1 MTHLQQTMKKILLLT
16 AMLIPLAAAPQDFK
30 LTMKF
35 SHYKPQKVRL
45 THFYED
51 KQYLDID
58 SAQQNGNTVWFEGE
72 GELYPGIY
80 SIILADEGTSFEVLA
95 DHDNQFMTFK
105 ADVKDIQKTMKVTG
119 SEINAKFF
127 EYQRT
132 MTDFNRKR
140 ANLDTLRRH
149 ALDTAGGRRP
159 DSTKAA
165 GYQEQIEQIDKQ
177 TKDFTSK
184 TISDNKG
191 NFLGDML
198 DCMNASDLPLT
209 EMYDHIN
216 FAQKGLIRTP
226 FLVKALFKHIA
237 RTIDDGQYEIIRRND
252 MLIEKTKA
260 DNDMF
265 HYVSGYLLNF
275 YRTFFKGG
283 MNEVF
288 VHLADKYFLSAP
300 EDELSSESRSMIQ
313 HQRDIFASSMV
324 GSKAHPI
331 RMRRTIE
338 GDSIDVLDA
347 HDGTIFL
354 LFWSNGCGH
363 CDSAEKSLMDVYD
376 GLQKNNIRVISVNN
390 DQHSFETLR
399 ANAVK
404 KDFPWTDVCD
414 TEDSNSRY
422 REYYYVVSTP
432 IMYIIDTNKRIVQKC
447 VGEDQIDEIARRMS
461 E

>member
-1 MTHLQQTMKKILLLT
+1 
-16 AMLIPLAAAPQDFK
+16 MLPLWAGAQDFK

-45 THFYED
+45 THFFED

-80 SIILADEGTSFEVLA
+80 SIILNDSGTSFEILV

-105 ADVKDIQKTMKVTG
+105 ADVNDIQKTMKVTG
-119 SEINAKFF
+119 SEINSRFF

-132 MTDFNRKR
+132 MTEFNRRR
-140 ANLDTLRRH
+140 AELDTLRRH
-149 ALDTAGGRRP
+149 ALDTTNGRTP
-159 DSTKAA
+159 DSVKAND
-165 GYQEQIEQIDKQ
+165 YKEQMNRIEDYV
-177 TKDFTSK
+177 KDATSK
-184 TISDNKG
+184 TIAANKD

-198 DCMNASDLPLT
+198 DCMNASDMPAK

-226 FLVKALFKHIA
+226 FFVKVLFKHIA
-237 RTIDDGQYEIIRRND
+237 RAIEDSHYEIIRQND
-252 MLIEKTKA
+252 IFIEKTKA
-260 DNDMF
+260 DEDMF
-265 HYVSGYLLNF
+265 HYVTGYLLNF
-275 YRTFFKGG
+275 YRTFYKGG
-283 MNEVF
+283 INEVF
-288 VHLADKYFLSAP
+288 VHLADKYFLNDPNNGLAP
-300 EDELSSESRSMIQ
+300 ENRQIIQ
-313 HQRDIFASSMV
+313 EQRDIFASSMV
-324 GSKAHPI
+324 GSMAHPI

-338 GDSIDVLDA
+338 GDSIDVLDS
-347 HDGTIFL
+347 HNGTIFL

-363 CDSAEKSLMDVYD
+363 CDAAEKSLMEVYD
-376 GLQKNNIRVISVNN
+376 GLVKNNIRVISVNN
-390 DQHSFETLR
+390 DKHSFETLR

-404 KDFPWTDVCD
+404 KAFPWTDVCD
-414 TEDSNSRY
+414 TEDGNSRY

-447 VGEDQIDEIARRMS
+447 VGEDQIDELARRMS
-461 E
+461 D

>member
-1 MTHLQQTMKKILLLT
+1 MKKFLLILTLMLPLT
-16 AMLIPLAAAPQDFK
+16 VMAQDFK

-45 THFYED
+45 THFFED

-80 SIILADEGTSFEVLA
+80 SIILEDSRTNFEILV
-95 DHDNQFMTFK
+95 DHNNQFINFK
-105 ADVKDIQKTMKVTG
+105 ADVNDIQKTMKVTG
-119 SEINAKFF
+119 SEINSRFF
-127 EYQRT
+127 DYQRT
-132 MTDFNRKR
+132 MTDYNRKR
-140 ANLDTLRRH
+140 ADLDTLRRK
-149 ALDTAGGRRP
+149 ALDTTGGRKA
-159 DSTKAA
+159 DSAKAEE
-165 GYQEQIEQIDKQ
+165 YKQ
-177 TKDFTSK
+177 QMDRINDYVKDFTNK
-184 TISDNKG
+184 TIQDNKD

-198 DCMNASDLPLT
+198 DCMDATDLPLK

-226 FLVKALFKHIA
+226 FFVKALFKHIA
-237 RTIDDGQYEIIRRND
+237 RNIEEHHYEIIRQND

-260 DNDMF
+260 DNDMY
-265 HYVSGYLLNF
+265 HYVTGYLLNF

-283 MNEVF
+283 INEVF
-288 VHLADKYFLSAP
+288 VNLADKYFLNAP
-300 EDELSSESRSMIQ
+300 EDELPPESRRMIQ
-313 HQRDIFASSMV
+313 EQRDIFASSMV

-338 GDSIDVLDA
+338 GDSIDVLDS
-347 HDGTIFL
+347 HNGTIFL

-376 GLQKNNIRVISVNN
+376 GLVKNNIRVISVNN
-390 DQHSFETLR
+390 DKHSFETLR

-404 KDFPWTDVCD
+404 KAFPWTDVCD
-414 TEDSNSRY
+414 TEDNNTRY

-432 IMYIIDTNKRIVQKC
+432 ILYIIDTNKRIVQKC
-447 VGEDQIDEIARRMS
+447 VGEDQIDEIAHRMS

>member
-1 MTHLQQTMKKILLLT
+1 MKKLLLT
-16 AMLIPLAAAPQDFK
+16 IAILVPLAAVAQDFK

-45 THFYED
+45 THFFED

-80 SIILADEGTSFEVLA
+80 SIILEDSRTNFEILV

-105 ADVKDIQKTMKVTG
+105 CDVNDIQKSMKVTG
-119 SEINAKFF
+119 SEINSRFF
-127 EYQRT
+127 DYQRT

-140 ANLDTLRRH
+140 ADLDTLRRR

-159 DSTKAA
+159 DSAKAED
-165 GYQEQIEQIDKQ
+165 YKQ
-177 TKDFTSK
+177 QMDRISDYTQDFTKK
-184 TISDNKG
+184 TIEANKG
-191 NFLGDML
+191 NFLADML
-198 DCMNASDLPLT
+198 DCMDATELPLN

-216 FAQKGLIRTP
+216 FSQKGLIRTP
-226 FLVKALFKHIA
+226 FFVKALFKHIA
-237 RTIDDGQYEIIRRND
+237 RAIEDNKYEIMRKND
-252 MLIEKTKA
+252 MLIEKTKV
-260 DNDMF
+260 DNDMY
-265 HYVSGYLLNF
+265 HYVTGYLLNF

-283 MNEVF
+283 INEVF
-288 VHLADKYFLSAP
+288 VHLADKYFLNAP
-300 EDELSSESRSMIQ
+300 EDELSPESRRMIQ
-313 HQRDIFASSMV
+313 EQRDVFASSMV
-324 GSKAHPI
+324 GSMAHPI

-338 GDSIDVLDA
+338 GDSIDVLDS
-347 HDGTIFL
+347 HNGTIFL

-363 CDSAEKSLMDVYD
+363 CDSAEKSLMEVYD
-376 GLQKNNIRVISVNN
+376 GLVKNNIRVISVNN
-390 DQHSFETLR
+390 DKHSFETLR

-404 KDFPWTDVCD
+404 KAFPWTDVCD
-414 TEDSNSRY
+414 TEDDNTHY

>member
-1 MTHLQQTMKKILLLT
+1 
-16 AMLIPLAAAPQDFK
+16 MLPLMSSAQDFK

-58 SAQQNGNTVWFEGE
+58 SAHQNGNTVWFEGQ

-80 SIILADEGTSFEVLA
+80 SIILNDSGTSFEILV

-105 ADVKDIQKTMKVTG
+105 ADVNDIQQTMKVSG
-119 SEINAKFF
+119 SELNSRFF
-127 EYQRT
+127 DYQRT
-132 MTDFNRKR
+132 MTDFNRRR
-140 ANLDTLRRH
+140 ANLDTLRRQ
-149 ALDTAGGRRP
+149 ALDTTGGRRP
-159 DSTKAA
+159 DSAKAEDYKSQA
-165 GYQEQIEQIDKQ
+165 DRIVEYIQDYTQ
-177 TKDFTSK
+177 K
-184 TISDNKG
+184 TIQDNKG
-191 NFLGDML
+191 NFLADML
-198 DCMNASDLPLT
+198 DCMDAYEQPL
-209 EMYDHIN
+209 EKMYDHIN
-216 FAQKGLIRTP
+216 FAQKGLIRSP

-237 RTIDDGQYEIIRRND
+237 RSIEDNQYEIIRKND
-252 MLIEKTKA
+252 MLLAKTKV
-260 DNDMF
+260 DDHMF

-283 MNEVF
+283 INEVF
-288 VHLADKYFLSAP
+288 VHLADNYFLNAP
-300 EDELSSESRSMIQ
+300 EDELSPENRQMIQ
-313 HQRDIFASSMV
+313 EQRDIFASSMV

-338 GDSIDVLDA
+338 GDSIDVLSS
-347 HDGTIFL
+347 HNGTIFL

-363 CDSAEKSLMDVYD
+363 CDTAEKKLMEVYD
-376 GLQKNNIRVISVNN
+376 GLLKNNIKVISVNN
-390 DQHSFETLR
+390 DKHSYEVLR

-414 TEDSNSRY
+414 TDDANSRY

-447 VGEDQIDEIARRMS
+447 VGEDQIGEIAQRMS